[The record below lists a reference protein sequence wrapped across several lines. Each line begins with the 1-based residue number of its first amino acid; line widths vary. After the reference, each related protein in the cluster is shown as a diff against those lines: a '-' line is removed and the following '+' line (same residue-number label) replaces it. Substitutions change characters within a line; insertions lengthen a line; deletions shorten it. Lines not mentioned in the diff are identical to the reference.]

1 MTFPPSCRNIRG
13 LLAGLSFK
21 VTAALIGFALVPL
34 AAGALIS
41 RQLAQGALR
50 ADVVAKLDHATDADL
65 AEMVRYLGRAL
76 DALELTAL
84 ADVMQDALI
93 GDSLGAIDA
102 TLEEIGRRDTAFAGF
117 AVLDGEGNLIAQD
130 GLTPG
135 SADALASGALPAPS
149 ATDVAQIVSPP
160 GFGRDTL
167 VFSQPIRASY
177 DPAAIIGVLYGV
189 LDREKYL
196 RKLASIRVW
205 GGRQDDDHVV
215 ALVDGDREILY
226 RTASDHAGAVVE
238 DMLKTGTSDRPSRV
252 PSVSQRYLDSSSR
265 VGAGRLPGLGELTL
279 HTAVSER
286 VALAHL
292 DQLQAGLLAT
302 SAIAAFALIFGTV
315 ITINRMV
322 LLPGRRLGVAI
333 GAAQAGLPIPA
344 DLIDRRDEI
353 GRLSRTFARL
363 MGQLS
368 RAQAEL
374 LATSEAEIDRH
385 ASHLDAALN
394 NMMQGLCLF
403 DDANRLIVSNRQ
415 FVEIFGLDAADVTPG
430 MDLDAILAVM
440 RDAGAYGDQEIEV
453 VARDLRAVVETGKS
467 ASFSM
472 TLPDGR
478 TISVSQ
484 VPMRAGWVVTYSDI
498 TERRR
503 AEARMAHMA
512 HHDGLT
518 GLPNRV
524 KFRER
529 LEGAL
534 NAEEPDTFAVFA
546 LDLDHF
552 KAVNDTLG
560 HPTGDKLLQAVAG
573 RLKQCVREGDVVA
586 RLGGDEFAILQF
598 DMVDMDSPSHLAR
611 RIIETLCAPYR
622 IDDHQIVIG
631 TSIGIGLAPADG
643 TKADTLIKAADLALY
658 RAKMDGRGAFCFF
671 EAEMDARMQERR
683 AIELDLRAALA
694 KDEFHLCYQPIVDM
708 GTDRVSCFEA
718 LLRWHHPER
727 GLVRPDQFIP
737 LAEETGIINQIG
749 AWVLRRACQDAAN
762 WPAGIRVAVNLSP
775 LQFKGMDV
783 VREVEDALHRSGL
796 AAERLE
802 LEITET
808 VLLTQTDATL
818 ALLGNLRDLGVRISM
833 DDFGTG
839 YSSLSYLRKF
849 PFDKIKIDRSFTRDL
864 HESSE
869 AQAIVR
875 AITSLGLSLGMAV
888 TVEGVETADQ
898 LDAVRAEGCT
908 EVQGYVY
915 SPPVPVEDLQAL
927 LRKLHHHVLVAL
939 PRGA

>member
-1 MTFPPSCRNIRG
+1 MAHALQGTRNRLGG
-13 LLAGLSFK
+13 LRVK
-21 VTAALIGFALVPL
+21 VTATLIAFALLPL
-34 AAGALIS
+34 AAGALMS
-41 RQLAQGALR
+41 QQLAERAMR
-50 ADVVAKLDHATDADL
+50 ADVAAKLDRATEADL
-65 AEMVRYLGRAL
+65 ASVVRHVEDAL
-76 DALELTAL
+76 DTLERTAGDASVRNAL
-84 ADVMQDALI
+84 AEADSDAL
-93 GDSLGAIDA
+93 AE
-102 TLEEIGRRDTAFAGF
+102 TLSGIGRRDAVFSAH
-117 AVLDGEGNLIAQD
+117 AVLDAAGGLIAFE
-130 GLTPG
+130 GLSSERARAVAAGAFGPPSDAARVATARAG
-135 SADALASGALPAPS
+135 SEPE
-149 ATDVAQIVSPP
+149 
-160 GFGRDTL
+160 TL
-167 VFSQPIRASY
+167 VLSQPIRAGDGSGTV
-177 DPAAIIGVLYGV
+177 IGAVHGV
-189 LDREKYL
+189 LDRTTFL
-196 RKLASIRVW
+196 DRLAAIRVW
-205 GGRQDDDHVV
+205 GSAQNGDHV
-215 ALVDGDREILY
+215 LVLCDARGTILY
-226 RTASDHAGAVVE
+226 RTAGDGAGAVVDDLLGPGGE
-238 DMLKTGTSDRPSRV
+238 GGASSRRYLQSFSRV
-252 PSVSQRYLDSSSR
+252 E
-265 VGAGRLPGLGELTL
+265 AGRLPGLGELVL
-279 HTAVSER
+279 HAAVSER

-292 DQLQAGLLAT
+292 VRLQRGLLAT
-302 SAIAAFALIFGTV
+302 SALVALALVFGTIV
-315 ITINRMV
+315 TITRMV
-322 LLPGRRLGVAI
+322 LVPGNRLRRAI
-333 GAAQAGLPIPA
+333 AAAQEGVPIPDA
-344 DLIDRRDEI
+344 LTRRHDEI
-353 GRLSRTFARL
+353 GILSRTFARV
-363 MGQLS
+363 MQQLS
-368 RAQAEL
+368 QARTAL
-374 LATSEAEIDRH
+374 VARSEAEIARH

-403 DDANRLIVSNRQ
+403 DDEDRLIVSNRQ
-415 FVEIFGLDAADVTPG
+415 FAEIFGLDAAALAPG
-430 MDLDAILAVM
+430 TRLETILAAM
-440 RDAGAYGDQEIEV
+440 RDAGACEGRDIAEV
-453 VARDLRAVVETGKS
+453 AGELRAAV
-467 ASFSM
+467 ASGAGAVFSM

-484 VPMRAGWVVTYSDI
+484 VPMPAGWVVTYSDI

-512 HHDGLT
+512 HHDALT
-518 GLPNRV
+518 GLSNRV

-529 LEGAL
+529 LEAAL
-534 NAEEPDTFAVFA
+534 DAKTPDTFAVFC

-552 KAVNDTLG
+552 KPVNDTLG
-560 HPTGDKLLQAVAG
+560 HPIGDKLLQAVAG
-573 RLKQCVREGDVVA
+573 RLKRCVREGDVVA

-598 DMVDMDSPSHLAR
+598 DMTDAESPTHLAK

-631 TSIGIGLAPADG
+631 TSVGIGLSPADG

-658 RAKMDGRGAFCFF
+658 RAKIDGRGAFRFF
-671 EAEMDARMQERR
+671 EAEMDARMQARR
-683 AIELDLRAALA
+683 ALELDLRAALSR
-694 KDEFHLCYQPIVDM
+694 DEFRLCYQPIVDM

-737 LAEETGIINQIG
+737 LAEETGLINRIG
-749 AWVLRRACQDAAN
+749 AWVLHRACLEAAS

-783 VREVEDALHRSGL
+783 VREVESALADSGL
-796 AAERLE
+796 DAGRLE

-818 ALLGNLRDLGVRISM
+818 ALLEKLRALGVRISM

-898 LDAVRAEGCT
+898 LEAVRAEGCT

-915 SPPVPVEDLQAL
+915 SPPVPAEELHAL
-927 LRKLHHHVLVAL
+927 LSRLHRHVLATL